1 MKLSMFDAGRS
12 LNRRSKLALAFVA
25 LTAAMTGLAA
35 GANDAAT
42 MPGDNIPAGTRVM
55 TPFEIYVLY
64 RDKNWQWTDGSGQMV
79 STDRRFTA
87 RVDGEKGKAWAEGR
101 WMITETGRMCF
112 KADWHTE
119 KGKFPVKTCF
129 SHRIGDGVVYQKR
142 EPDGVWYVFRHA
154 DGRADDEARKLIS
167 ISLSTEQKNGELKA
181 DAEIPQTPKQ

>member
-12 LNRRSKLALAFVA
+12 PDRRSKLALAFMA
-25 LTAAMTGLAA
+25 LSAAMTGLAA
-35 GANDAAT
+35 GAANAAA
-42 MPGDNIPAGTRVM
+42 MPGDTIPAGTRVM

-64 RDKNWQWTDGSGQMV
+64 RDKNWQWTDGSGQMA
-79 STDRRFTA
+79 SADRRFTA

-101 WMITETGRMCF
+101 WMITTTGRMCF

-154 DGRADDEARKLIS
+154 DGRVEDEARKLVS
-167 ISLSTEQKNGELKA
+167 ISLASEKKNGELTA
-181 DAEIPQTPKQ
+181 AEAALQSPKQ